1 MIAVFFKSI
10 ILPLLAS
17 YVSKLATKEFAHW
30 AFMQIAEAI
39 VKSTET
45 TEDDKWFAKIKNTIE
60 NR

>member
-30 AFMQIAEAI
+30 AFMQIGQAI
-39 VKSTET
+39 VDSTET
-45 TEDDKWFAKIKNTIE
+45 PEDNKWFDKIKRTIE
-60 NR
+60 NK